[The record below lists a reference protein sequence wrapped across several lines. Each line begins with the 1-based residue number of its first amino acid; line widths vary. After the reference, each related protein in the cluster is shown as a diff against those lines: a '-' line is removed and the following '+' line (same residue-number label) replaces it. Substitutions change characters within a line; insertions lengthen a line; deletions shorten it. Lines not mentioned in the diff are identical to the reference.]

1 MRILAKSDIGRLRDM
16 NQDSYY
22 VSDLEKDDLKLYI
35 LADGMGGYKGG
46 EIASSLAI
54 ANVRNFI
61 INNFKNTKKDRENIL
76 KLIQDSIEYANMIVF
91 EKSQE
96 NEELHDMGTTLDVCL
111 IYNNKVFIGHVGD
124 SRVYRI
130 RKNIIRKL
138 TTDHSYVE
146 KLVKEGTIT
155 KEEAYNH
162 PKKNML
168 MKALGCNSLVEPDV
182 ICKGFLKDDILLMCS
197 DGLTN
202 MLRDNE
208 IYNLLLTNPENPVDA
223 LINNANDLGG
233 YDNITAIIIDNI
245 EISTDSDIKED
256 NTKAFGKED
265 KKV

>member
-1 MRILAKSDIGRLRDM
+1 
-16 NQDSYY
+16 
-22 VSDLEKDDLKLYI
+22 
-35 LADGMGGYKGG
+35 
-46 EIASSLAI
+46 
-54 ANVRNFI
+54 
-61 INNFKNTKKDRENIL
+61 
-76 KLIQDSIEYANMIVF
+76 
-91 EKSQE
+91 
-96 NEELHDMGTTLDVCL
+96 MGTTLDVCL

-146 KLVKEGTIT
+146 KLLKEGTIT

-168 MKALGCNSLVEPDV
+168 MKALGCNDFVEPDV

-208 IYNLLLTNPENPVDA
+208 IYSLLLNNPEKPEDA
-223 LINNANDLGG
+223 LIKNANELGG
-233 YDNITAIIIDNI
+233 YDNITLIIVDNI
-245 EISTDSDIKED
+245 EVGEEETKER
-256 NTKAFGKED
+256 
-265 KKV
+265 